1 MLEQCVKCSSKLIY
15 EGALIKTDQG
25 LKCLGCYVEDS
36 VVFTSSTVTYF
47 HLEGSC
53 IGTSEDESEVLEH
66 IGENYGEEV
75 IYKGE

>member
-1 MLEQCVKCSSKLIY
+1 MKKCVNCPTTLVF
-15 EGALIKTDQG
+15 EGALIKTDEG

-36 VVFTSSTVTYF
+36 EVFTSSTVTYF

-66 IGENYGEEV
+66 ISENYGEEV
-75 IYKGE
+75 IYKGG